1 MRIMNGRISVAT
13 IQVPEFI
20 NLQQNEISHQM
31 SKCDVKVFYLG
42 QNRNGSAINKQ
53 TAMEMAKTLRGCP
66 IVGVYSEQ
74 KQDFGDHG
82 DQIII
87 DGDGIKFNTLTKPYG
102 FVAPDAKVWFQ
113 FFEDTDE
120 FGNTCMREYLMTTG
134 YLWTEQFPE
143 CKRVI
148 NEHNPQSMELDSSTM
163 KGHWATDNNSN
174 LDFFIIDDAIF
185 SKLCI
190 LGEDV
195 EPCFEGSMFVEPTMS
210 SSFSKD
216 NDFMKSLFT
225 MMEELK
231 FALNKNNE
239 GGLPME
245 NQVNGNAN
253 ANTEEQFSQV
263 NPEEQTSQVT
273 SSTLDN
279 SVSNDAGENGNST
292 EGFKKTEKEDDGE
305 KKGTTEEGGEEG
317 KKEDP
322 ESKPADDDEEEKK
335 KAEKN
340 ALETELTQVKADF
353 AALQEKFADM
363 EQKYNELVAFK
374 LEVDNAKKD
383 ELINSFYYLS
393 DEDKADVIANK
404 ANYSLD
410 EIESKLS
417 IICVRK
423 KVSFAEEP
431 NTDNKPQVVTTFNL
445 NETESG
451 ETLPAWLQAVE
462 AYKQSKENN

>member
-1 MRIMNGRISVAT
+1 MNGRRSVAT

-20 NLQQNEISHQM
+20 NLQPNEISPQM